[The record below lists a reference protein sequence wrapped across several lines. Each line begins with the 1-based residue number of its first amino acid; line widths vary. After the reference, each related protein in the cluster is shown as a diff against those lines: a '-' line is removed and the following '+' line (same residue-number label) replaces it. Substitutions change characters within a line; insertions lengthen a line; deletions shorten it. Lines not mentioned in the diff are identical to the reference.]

1 MKHLVIALCLCLS
14 IGLVPVPLLAQK
26 EGQPMTTIRIELR
39 KDMNTGQITDIV
51 RESLG
56 HGRERLRIRIIEN
69 ANSANLT
76 GTTAALEKLRAKID
90 TKFGQGAIVSW
101 QPVVQFDSK

>member
-1 MKHLVIALCLCLS
+1 MA
-14 IGLVPVPLLAQK
+14 LLAQK
-26 EGQPMTTIRIELR
+26 EGQPKTTVRIELR
-39 KDMNTGQITDIV
+39 KDIKGSQITDIV
-51 RESLG
+51 RESLE
-56 HGRERLRIRIIEN
+56 RERLGIRIIEN
-69 ANSANLT
+69 ANSVDLT